1 MQFTWT
7 ALSRYGQLDIMYN
20 NAGIGGNLDTAIL
33 NSDND
38 YFKRVLETNLF
49 GSFLG
54 AKHAT
59 RVMIPAR
66 KGCILFTGSVAA
78 SISGDLSY
86 AYKASKHATLGLNN
100 NFIVELGQYGIIV
113 NTISPYVVATSM
125 VTRGMQMDKKAAKQ
139 FMSTVGNLR
148 GAMLEP

>member
-1 MQFTWT
+1 
-7 ALSRYGQLDIMYN
+7 MYN

-125 VTRGMQMDKKAAKQ
+125 KKAAKQ